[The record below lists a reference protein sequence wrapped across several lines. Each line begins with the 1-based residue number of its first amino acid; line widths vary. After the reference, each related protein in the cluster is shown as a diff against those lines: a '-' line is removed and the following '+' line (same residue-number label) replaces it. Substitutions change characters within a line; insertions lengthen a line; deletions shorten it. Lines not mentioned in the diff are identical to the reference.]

1 MWWGTQAGKE
11 GRKGEVRGRWVAGGG
26 EGPGDAAKRGGVA
39 APGPGSKS
47 GQQPGLTQ
55 PRQWFHHLFPKHLVT
70 GDRKS
75 PLESRDPPLPSLEGS
90 GGSDPSCWRPSPTP
104 AGALGRLLPWEPGE
118 MEAQVGGGTAGDLG
132 AG

>member
-75 PLESRDPPLPSLEGS
+75 PLESRDPPSPLLRALEALTPAAGDPPPPQPGPWAASSPGSLGR
-90 GGSDPSCWRPSPTP
+90 WRPRLG
-104 AGALGRLLPWEPGE
+104 GALR
-118 MEAQVGGGTAGDLG
+118 VT
-132 AG
+132 